1 MIEALKTWIITIC
14 TAVFFTTAVQMILP
28 DNALKKYC
36 NFVLGLIILVVM
48 LNPIVQIFNPN
59 VNIND
64 LIETSSSYL
73 SSKKYESD
81 IEEYRDANI
90 NNTLATFKVNLEKQC
105 VKDLV
110 DTFGKDKYTAKVN
123 AAYSKSD
130 NIFVIESIE
139 VGINDSSIEKVKKVE
154 IGKESTPV
162 DNSKIVESEKAEEIK
177 EYISSKYDISK
188 NKIYIYRSNSVYKI
202 N

>member
-110 DTFGKDKYTAKVN
+110 TTFGKDKYTAKIN
-123 AAYSKSD
+123 ATYSKND